1 MRNKKIT
8 IGLLLLLSILIL
20 TSCGSNIETKEDTK
34 LKVVT
39 TIFPAYDFVRNIGE
53 DKLNNKLLIKPGSET
68 HSYEPSPKDIIDIE
82 KSDLFIY
89 VGGESDAWVEKILS
103 SMDKDEKNI
112 IRLIDGID
120 LVKEEIVEGMTVS
133 HEEDD
138 DEYDEHVWT
147 SIRNSE
153 KIVENIYEKLA
164 ELDKENKEFYKENKD
179 KYINELDMLDKELEK
194 VVKNAKNDTVLF
206 ADRFPFRYLFED
218 YNLKYYAAFPGC
230 AEQTEPNPSTIK
242 YLIDKVK
249 SEDIDSIF
257 YIEFSSENLANM
269 IIEDTNA
276 KKYLLHSAH
285 NVSKEDFDNNIGYID
300 IMKENIKNLEEALN

>member
-103 SMDKDEKNI
+103 SMDKDQKNI